1 VTDERL
7 GGRAGGRAGTATVAR
22 ARVDQAVPSSRLVDW
37 WRTWTSRSGHR
48 PSTVPARALAAAL
61 GLWDVAAGLLVF
73 GGYLLVA
80 AHVATRLDAADRSA
94 RALYATE
101 RWLHLAPEEAANRW
115 TAANPV
121 IAALANYHYAVGYL
135 ATTLAVVLWLRL
147 AHRPNYAR
155 HVTSLLAIN
164 VVAITIFF
172 VWPVTPPRLLAGTVF
187 VDTVKTHDTWGSW
200 GTGLVSSTANQHAA
214 MPSLHV
220 AWATWV
226 AVTLI
231 AQGAPHW
238 LRRAAVVHIGS
249 TTAVIVMTGNH
260 WIIDAFAGVAV
271 AAAVELTVV
280 AVLRARGGRLSA
292 ALGAPRGGHSPPAPP
307 NPARIGGR
315 R

>member
-1 VTDERL
+1 MTDERL
-7 GGRAGGRAGTATVAR
+7 GGRAGGGSGTATVAR
-22 ARVDQAVPSSRLVDW
+22 PADHAAASRRLTAW
-37 WRTWTSRSGHR
+37 WRGWWASRGCR
-48 PSTVPARALAAAL
+48 PSTAPARVLSAAL

-80 AHVATRLDAADRSA
+80 AHVATRLDVADRYA
-94 RALYATE
+94 RGLYAAE
-101 RWLHLAPEEAANRW
+101 RWLHLAPEQAVNRW

-121 IAALANYHYAVGYL
+121 VAALANYHYAIGYL
-135 ATTLAVVLWLRL
+135 ASTLALVVWLRL

-155 HVTSLLAIN
+155 HVLSLLAIN
-164 VVAITIFF
+164 AVAIAAFF
-172 VWPVTPPRLLAGTVF
+172 AWPVTPPRLLAGTVF
-187 VDTVKTHDTWGSW
+187 VDTVQTHDTWGSW

-231 AQGAPHW
+231 AQGAPRW
-238 LRRAAVVHIGS
+238 LCRAAVLHIGS

-260 WIIDAFAGVAV
+260 WLVDAFAGIAV
-271 AAAVELTVV
+271 TAAVELAVV
-280 AVLRARGGRLSA
+280 GVLRVRARNGRLGA
-292 ALGAPRGGHSPPAPP
+292 AFGAGRGSPPAPP
-307 NPARIGGR
+307 TPARIGGR